1 MPAPTRTP
9 AALIAPLT
17 CLLLLV
23 SCRPPPV
30 CPKAGPPA
38 VPLAPLKEEPPEVEN
53 RRVKALVGG
62 TVVHTNLKSPGAP
75 KVLADATVLI
85 EGERITAVGASAS
98 VKVPPGAQV
107 IDVKGK
113 YIIPGLVD
121 GHIHFFQS
129 GGLYTRPDGLDL
141 RKRVPYAEELRW
153 IRANMSD
160 LFRRY
165 LRCGVTTVVDM
176 GGPMWNFEVR
186 DRARKEKAAPRV
198 FVTGPLIASYQPPQL
213 DSEDLPII
221 RVTSVE
227 QALALARK
235 QIARKADLIKIWYV
249 VSKKAALDPQA
260 FFPVAKAVADE
271 AHKHGLPVFI
281 HATELATAKLAMRAG
296 ADVLVHS
303 VVDKQIDEEFV
314 RLARARKVIVIPTL
328 WVFNSYAAVYTRQ
341 LKLMT
346 VEHLRGNPKVIG
358 SLYQMHELADS
369 ELGPR
374 QHKLLAEMKP
384 IEPRPVLL
392 ENLRRMQKK
401 GVTVALGTD
410 AGNVGVLHGPAVYHD
425 MAIMARAGL
434 TPHQILVDATLHGAR
449 LVGKDKELGSVE
461 PGKLADL
468 VVLDA
473 DPLADIQNTTRVRWV
488 LKGGHLFSPTQ
499 LVPNTAE
506 ALAQIQLNA
515 YNARQIEPFLAV
527 YSPDVE
533 VYEFP
538 DKLMFKG
545 RDKMRQRYTK
555 FFAKA
560 KKLHARLVGRVQHGR
575 FVVDQE
581 DVITGIPGR
590 ERLRALA
597 IYEVRGGLIRK
608 VWFIK

>member
-1 MPAPTRTP
+1 MIHRPVALVSIL
-9 AALIAPLT
+9 AALI
-17 CLLLLV
+17 LLP
-23 SCRPPPV
+23 SCHPPPAR
-30 CPKAGPPA
+30 PGPPA
-38 VPLAPLKEEPPEVEN
+38 PAPYVEPPPPTVED
-53 RRVKALVGG
+53 RPVKALVGG
-62 TVVHTNLKSPGAP
+62 TVIHTNLARPGAP
-75 KVLADATVLI
+75 PALANATVLI
-85 EGERITAVGASAS
+85 EGDRIKAVGPAAT
-98 VKVPPGAQV
+98 VKVPPGAQI
-107 IDVKGK
+107 IDARGK

-141 RKRVPYAEELRW
+141 RKRVPYGEE
-153 IRANMSD
+153 IRRIRRRMGD

-165 LRCGVTTVVDM
+165 LRCGVTTVVDV

-186 DRARKEKAAPRV
+186 DRARREKTAPRV

-213 DSEDLPII
+213 DHPDLPII
-221 RVTSVE
+221 RVTDAAG
-227 QALALARK
+227 ALALARK

-249 VSKKAALDPQA
+249 VSKKAALNPAA

-271 AHKHGLPVFI
+271 AHKHNLPVFI

-303 VVDKQIDEEFV
+303 VVDREIDEEFI
-314 RLARARKVIVIPTL
+314 RMAKARKVIVVPTL
-328 WVFNSYAAVYTRQ
+328 WVFSSYAAVYTKQ

-346 VEHLRGNPKVIG
+346 AEHMRGDPRVIAT
-358 SLYQMHELADS
+358 LYQMHQLADA
-369 ELGPR
+369 ELGER
-374 QHKLLAEMKP
+374 QRKLQAANKP
-384 IEPRPVLL
+384 IATSPILL
-392 ENLRRMQKK
+392 ENLRRMHRG

-410 AGNVGVLHGPAVYHD
+410 AGNVGVLHGPAVYHE
-425 MAIMARAGL
+425 MAIMAQAGL

-449 LVGKDKELGSVE
+449 LVGKDSELGSVE
-461 PGKLADL
+461 AGKLADL

-473 DPLADIQNTTRVRWV
+473 DPLRDVLNTTRVRWV
-488 LKGGHLFSPTQ
+488 LKGGHLFHPEL
-499 LVPNTAE
+499 LVPRTAE

-515 YNARQIEPFLAV
+515 YNARQLEPFLAV

-533 VYEFP
+533 VYQFP
-538 DKLMFKG
+538 DRLMFKG
-545 RDKMRQRYTK
+545 KEKMRQRYAA

-560 KKLHARLVGRVQHGR
+560 NKLHARLVGRVRRGR

-581 DVITGIPGR
+581 DVVTGIPGR

-597 IYEVRGGLIRK
+597 IYEVRAGLIHK